1 MRRRTWVLWTALLLV
16 ALPICAE
23 ERGVLPA
30 APGPNRLDPDP
41 ALLARAAPLRYS
53 GESTYAGGLEDL
65 RLFSET
71 PGGERRELPY
81 LLITPRPGDARW
93 VSGSILP
100 VARTKKA
107 SGLEADLG
115 AVTAVDRLRVEG
127 ISSPFL
133 KRARLEGSGDRAH
146 WTMLASDATLFDLP
160 EQKLRNVEIVFT
172 PGAYRYLRITWDDR
186 ASAVV
191 GGVDRV
197 SVRVHDPVAPAE
209 ATHVAVE
216 SRRLGSEPGK
226 SRYRLRLPG
235 AHLPVVAIE
244 VEVSGGDVFR
254 DASISE
260 PRFSGGELV
269 PQSLGIGKLR
279 RTERFGGAASDM
291 AIPIRFPASGDLDLI
306 IDDGNN
312 PPLSITAVR
321 GKLAPL
327 PWIFFDASPGA
338 IITARYGDSRLNA
351 PRYDLE
357 ASRQAIAR
365 TNPPRAQWAGGATPT
380 ASESSLDTSLAAF
393 RGATVDRDQFRYER
407 ALPPARRG
415 VTRLLLDA
423 DVLAR
428 SRGLDDVR
436 IVDASTRQVP
446 YVVESSDAPLA
457 VELAVK
463 RSDGAAQTSSY
474 ALHLPYDHFP
484 PGTRLVIRTDA
495 RVFDRNV
502 TLQRPPDD
510 GRTRGQE
517 IVASAGWR
525 GSDPELAAPPLT
537 FDVPSNETRELE
549 VRVDEGD
556 NAPIPVSS
564 VSLLIPSSSLRFYH
578 PGTPL
583 RLLYGNDRV
592 AAPHYD
598 LSLLAPRVLAEP
610 ARDLGLSAA
619 LVPEEGERNGTER
632 KIFWVVI
639 AAVTVMLLV
648 VLARL
653 IGARPTADA

>member
-1 MRRRTWVLWTALLLV
+1 MRRRAAVLLPALLLV
-16 ALPICAE
+16 VWSMGAE

-41 ALLARAAPLRYS
+41 AFLARAAPLRYT
-53 GESTYAGGLEDL
+53 GESRYAGGLEDL
-65 RLFSET
+65 RLLADLA
-71 PGGERRELPY
+71 GGEREVPY

-93 VSGSILP
+93 ISGSLLP
-100 VARTKKA
+100 VARTKIA
-107 SGLEADLG
+107 SGLETDLG
-115 AVTAVDRLRVEG
+115 AIVSVDRIEVEG
-127 ISSPFL
+127 ISAPFL

-146 WTMLASDATLFDLP
+146 WTLLASDITLFDLP
-160 EQKLRNVEIVFT
+160 DQKLRNVEISFAA
-172 PGAYRYLRITWDDR
+172 GSYRYLRITWDDR
-186 ASAVV
+186 TSAVV
-191 GGVDRV
+191 GSVDRV
-197 SVRVHDPVAPAE
+197 SARVHDPVAPAE
-209 ATHVAVE
+209 ATRVAVE

-244 VEVSGGDVFR
+244 LEVASGDVFR

-260 PRFSGGELV
+260 PRLSGGELV
-269 PQSLGIGKLR
+269 PQSLGMGKLR
-279 RTERFGGAASDM
+279 RTERFGGAASDLT
-291 AIPIRFPASGDLDLI
+291 IPIRFPSSGDLDLI
-306 IDDGNN
+306 VDDGNN

-321 GKLAPL
+321 AKLAPL
-327 PWIFFDASPGA
+327 PWIYFDAPPGA
-338 IITARYGDSRLNA
+338 IITARYGDARQTA
-351 PRYDLE
+351 PHYDLE

-365 TNPPRAQWAGGATPT
+365 SNPPLAKWSGSATPT

-436 IVDASTRQVP
+436 IVDAVTRQVP

-457 VELAVK
+457 VELPVK
-463 RSDGAAQTSSY
+463 RNEGQTQTSSY

-517 IVASAGWR
+517 IVASTSWR

-537 FDVPSNETRELE
+537 FEVPATEARELE
-549 VRVDEGD
+549 LRVDEGD
-556 NAPIPVSS
+556 NAPITVAS

-598 LSLLAPRVLAEP
+598 LSLLAPRLLAEP

-619 LVPEEGERNGTER
+619 VVPEEGERTGTER

-653 IGARPTADA
+653 LGARPTADA